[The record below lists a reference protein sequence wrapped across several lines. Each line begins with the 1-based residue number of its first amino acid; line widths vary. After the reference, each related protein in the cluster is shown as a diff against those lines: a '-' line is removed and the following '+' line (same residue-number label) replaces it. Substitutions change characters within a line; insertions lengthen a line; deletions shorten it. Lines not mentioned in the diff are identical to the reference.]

1 MNDNRPGHRDIT
13 IMVVEDHTLVREG
26 TAELLERAPDLTV
39 AAQAG
44 SAEDALDLLASL
56 EPDVLLADVE
66 LPGMNGI
73 DLAKVITRRY
83 PTVRVVILS
92 AYDDYAYVIG
102 ALEAGVTGYLL
113 KTASAR
119 ELCDAVRTAASGA
132 LVLDRTISQRLTTR
146 WRSGPDRQPAELTAR
161 ETDVLRLI
169 AQGLPNKQIAGQLG
183 LGLRTV
189 ESHVSSLLGKLGLAS
204 RTEAALYAVSHRVVP
219 PGQPRG
225 AE

>member
-1 MNDNRPGHRDIT
+1 MNDSRPGHRDIT

-44 SAEDALDLLASL
+44 SAEDALELLASL

-92 AYDDYAYVIG
+92 AYD
-102 ALEAGVTGYLL
+102 
-113 KTASAR
+113 
-119 ELCDAVRTAASGA
+119 
-132 LVLDRTISQRLTTR
+132 
-146 WRSGPDRQPAELTAR
+146 
-161 ETDVLRLI
+161 
-169 AQGLPNKQIAGQLG
+169 
-183 LGLRTV
+183 
-189 ESHVSSLLGKLGLAS
+189 
-204 RTEAALYAVSHRVVP
+204 
-219 PGQPRG
+219 
-225 AE
+225 